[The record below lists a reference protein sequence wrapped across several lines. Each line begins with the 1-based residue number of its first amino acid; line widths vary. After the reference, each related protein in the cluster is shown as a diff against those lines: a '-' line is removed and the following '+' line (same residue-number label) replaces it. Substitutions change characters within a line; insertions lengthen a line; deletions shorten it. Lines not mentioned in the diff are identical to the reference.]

1 MTTNK
6 GNEKMAKALIVRTDD
21 SRETVEFEVGNSY
34 NTIKTAVNG
43 YIECVHL
50 PSLGVD
56 MWLNEEG
63 KLNGLPRNAFGSLLW
78 VREYGLTDL
87 MVGDI
92 ILTGGADDEGETL
105 GLTDTQLEKLI
116 KSQIVLLLESTH

>member
-1 MTTNK
+1 
-6 GNEKMAKALIVRTDD
+6 MAKALIVRTDD